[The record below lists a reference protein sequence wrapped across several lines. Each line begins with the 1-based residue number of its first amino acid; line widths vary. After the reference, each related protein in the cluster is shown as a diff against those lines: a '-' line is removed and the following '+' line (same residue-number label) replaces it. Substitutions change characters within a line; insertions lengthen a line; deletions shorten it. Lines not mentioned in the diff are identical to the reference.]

1 MLNLCSWG
9 IASSWSWWRAGP
21 SGRRAGGD
29 RAAAG
34 RRPRR
39 WISSRRN
46 RACSSGK
53 MCRFAEAL
61 RMQMEVQRKLEQ
73 KMEVQRHLQMRIE
86 AQGRYLQSVLNK
98 AKETQHHLLHS
109 ASDHSSLSK
118 AKQKVK

>member
-1 MLNLCSWG
+1 M
-9 IASSWSWWRAGP
+9 
-21 SGRRAGGD
+21 
-29 RAAAG
+29 
-34 RRPRR
+34 
-39 WISSRRN
+39 
-46 RACSSGK
+46 

-118 AKQKVK
+118 AKQKDSEMNYAGNRRIFSKEDKGIVCAI